1 MRSLIG
7 YAVSGIAVLIAI
19 LFVVFGFSYTVDQQE
34 RGVLLRNGA
43 VVGVAQPGRGYKLP
57 IIDSVSYVPVNQQ
70 VTHWGDK
77 QSLQAYSQDQQ
88 PATMAVSVLW
98 HIPSDKVAE
107 VYSEYGSAD
116 ALESRLIA
124 RKVPQGLKTIF
135 GKFTALTAI
144 QDRARLNA
152 EVATEITRDIAGPV
166 VIDGVQIENIDF
178 SDAYENSVEARMLA
192 EVEVQKLRQNAE
204 REKVQAQ
211 ITVTQA
217 QAQADAKLAAAK
229 AAALATKL
237 AGEAEAEAIK
247 ARGDALQANPGLV
260 ALTAAEKWDG
270 KLPTT
275 MVPGSSVPFIGVK

>member
-1 MRSLIG
+1 MRSLMG
-7 YAVSGIAVLIAI
+7 YAVIGLAVVIAI

-57 IIDSVSYVPVNQQ
+57 IIDSVVYIPVSQQ
-70 VTHWGDK
+70 VLHWDA
-77 QSLQAYSQDQQ
+77 QSKLQAYSQDQQ
-88 PATMAVSVLW
+88 PADIQVSVLW
-98 HIPSDKVAE
+98 HVPVDKVAE
-107 VYSEYGSAD
+107 VYGEFGSAD
-116 ALESRLIA
+116 ALASRMIA
-124 RKVPQGLKTIF
+124 RKVPQALKTIF

-152 EVATEITRDIAGPV
+152 EVAAEVTKEIGGPV

-229 AAALATKL
+229 AAAEATRL
-237 AGEAEAEAIK
+237 TGEAEAAAIK
-247 ARGDALQANPGLV
+247 ARGDALQANPGV
-260 ALTAAEKWDG
+260 IGLTAAEKWDG
-270 KLPTT
+270 KLPAT
-275 MVPGSSVPFIGVK
+275 MVPGSAVPFLGVK